1 MCRNA
6 LPGQWR
12 PGEPLPERPVRES
25 DLVEMLETPAVVKK
39 NGLDQEKHMDTECS
53 TTTPFRSPF
62 STIQQIHDLL
72 KRQKEASL
80 GKPEN
85 KPKFEDA
92 RIAGENL
99 QRRIDVR
106 SNLRVICRW
115 KLKAFFHRF
124 RCVGEFPDKVS
135 DESLNKALEARALDE
150 PSIRTALEAF
160 ISIKGVRVPTAS
172 ALLTAIR
179 PEEFTIIDRQ
189 AYKAL
194 GVEFSD
200 GIAEYLKYLRFCH
213 REANR
218 WGITLRDHDRAV
230 WQYGVELASRGQQ
243 GKSKL
248 QSGAE
253 GDLMATRSSDKP

>member
-1 MCRNA
+1 
-6 LPGQWR
+6 L
-12 PGEPLPERPVRES
+12 
-25 DLVEMLETPAVVKK
+25 
-39 NGLDQEKHMDTECS
+39 
-53 TTTPFRSPF
+53 
-62 STIQQIHDLL
+62 TIEQIHNLL

-85 KPKFEDA
+85 KPKYEDA

-99 QRRIDVR
+99 QRRIGVR
-106 SNLRVICRW
+106 ANLRVIYRW

-124 RCVGEFPDKVS
+124 RWVGEFPDKVS
-135 DESLNKALEARALDE
+135 DESLNKALEAALKARALDE

-160 ISIKGVRVPTAS
+160 ISINGVRVPTAS
-172 ALLTAIR
+172 AFLTAIR

-213 REANR
+213 HEANR
-218 WGITLRDHDRAV
+218 WGSPCVSMTGLYG
-230 WQYGVELASRGQQ
+230 QYGVELASRGQQ
-243 GKSKL
+243 GGRGCHSR
-248 QSGAE
+248 AE
-253 GDLMATRSSDKP
+253 GDIVEMLEKGTKGPGQ

>member
-1 MCRNA
+1 M
-6 LPGQWR
+6 
-12 PGEPLPERPVRES
+12 ER
-25 DLVEMLETPAVVKK
+25 
-39 NGLDQEKHMDTECS
+39 S
-53 TTTPFRSPF
+53 TTSFCSPLL
-62 STIQQIHDLL
+62 TIEQIHGLL
-72 KRQKEASL
+72 RRQKEASL

-85 KPKFEDA
+85 KPKYEDA

-106 SNLRVICRW
+106 SNLRVIYRW

-124 RCVGEFPDKVS
+124 RWVGEFPDKVS
-135 DESLNKALEARALDE
+135 NESLNKALEAALKARALDE

-172 ALLTAIR
+172 AFLTAIR

-189 AYKAL
+189 AYRAL

-218 WGITLRDHDRAV
+218 WGITLRDHDRAL

-253 GDLMATRSSDKP
+253 GDLMATRSSDNP